1 VAEAVIHK
9 LKVINV
15 ISREYFQVFLVTYLV
30 LTLAETYREGFV
42 SNFFNINYL
51 LVVVLVSGVAMV
63 LTEAEVTVK
72 KFRKRV
78 SKAVII
84 LTIKEERK
92 EFARKQRVI
101 MEQRQLQLKHQQA
114 RTFTDIKRTATRMR
128 GYELNNQNK
137 LIKRNSDK
145 TKRRI
150 DGFF

>member
-1 VAEAVIHK
+1 MSTSIKNAVNIS
-9 LKVINV
+9 
-15 ISREYFQVFLVTYLV
+15 SREFFQVFLVTYLL

-51 LVVVLVSGVAMV
+51 LIVVLLSGVAMV
-63 LTEAEVTVK
+63 LTETEVSVK

-78 SKAVII
+78 TKAVII

-92 EFARKQRVI
+92 EFARKQRII
-101 MEQRQLQLKHQQA
+101 MEQRQMQIRHQQA
-114 RTFTDIKRTATRMR
+114 RTFSDIKRTATRMK

-145 TKRRI
+145 VKRRI

>member
-1 VAEAVIHK
+1 MKTSIKNAV
-9 LKVINV
+9 NAS
-15 ISREYFQVFLVTYLV
+15 SREFFQVFLVTYLL
-30 LTLAETYREGFV
+30 LTLAETFREGFV

-51 LVVVLVSGVAMV
+51 LAVVLISGVAMV
-63 LTEAEVTVK
+63 FTEAEVTVK

-78 SKAVII
+78 TKAVII

-92 EFARKQRVI
+92 EFARKQRII
-101 MEQRQLQLKHQQA
+101 MEQRQMQIKHQQA
-114 RTFTDIKRTATRMR
+114 RTFSDIKRTATRMK

-145 TKRRI
+145 VKRRI

>member
-1 VAEAVIHK
+1 
-9 LKVINV
+9 
-15 ISREYFQVFLVTYLV
+15 LVTYLL

-51 LVVVLVSGVAMV
+51 LAVVLFSGVAMV
-63 LTEAEVTVK
+63 LTESELTVK

-92 EFARKQRVI
+92 EFARKQRII

>member
-1 VAEAVIHK
+1 VKTSIKNAV
-9 LKVINV
+9 NAS
-15 ISREYFQVFLVTYLV
+15 SREFFQVFLVTYLL
-30 LTLAETYREGFV
+30 LTLAETFREGFV

-51 LVVVLVSGVAMV
+51 LAVVLVSGVAMV

-72 KFRKRV
+72 KLRKRV

-92 EFARKQRVI
+92 EFARKQRII
-101 MEQRQLQLKHQQA
+101 MEQRQMQLKHQQA

-145 TKRRI
+145 VKRSI

>member
-1 VAEAVIHK
+1 VKTSIKNAV
-9 LKVINV
+9 NAS
-15 ISREYFQVFLVTYLV
+15 SREFFQVFLVTYLL
-30 LTLAETYREGFV
+30 LTLAETFREGFV

-51 LVVVLVSGVAMV
+51 LAVVLVSGVAMV

-72 KFRKRV
+72 KLRKRV

-92 EFARKQRVI
+92 EFARKQRII
-101 MEQRQLQLKHQQA
+101 MEQRQMQLKHQQA

-128 GYELNNQNK
+128 SYELNNQNK

-145 TKRRI
+145 VKRSI

>member
-1 VAEAVIHK
+1 MSTSIKNAVNIS
-9 LKVINV
+9 
-15 ISREYFQVFLVTYLV
+15 SREFFQVFLVTYLI

-51 LVVVLVSGVAMV
+51 LIVVLLSGVAMV
-63 LTEAEVTVK
+63 LTETEVSVK

-78 SKAVII
+78 TKAVII

-92 EFARKQRVI
+92 EFARKQRII
-101 MEQRQLQLKHQQA
+101 MEQRQMQIRHQQA
-114 RTFTDIKRTATRMR
+114 RTFSDIKRTATRMK

-145 TKRRI
+145 VKRRI

>member
-1 VAEAVIHK
+1 MSIK
-9 LKVINV
+9 PVIN
-15 ISREYFQVFLVTYLV
+15 SFGREFFQVLLVTYLL
-30 LTLAETYREGFV
+30 LTLAETFREGIV

-51 LVVVLVSGVAMV
+51 LAVVLVSGVAMV
-63 LTEAEVTVK
+63 LTEAEVSVK

-78 SKAVII
+78 TKAVII

-92 EFARKQRVI
+92 EFARKQRII
-101 MEQRQLQLKHQQA
+101 MEQRQMQIRHQQA

-145 TKRRI
+145 VKRRI